1 MSIRIEKYVG
11 YGVDIE
17 KELDSVD
24 YELRDKI
31 LYNVSELSI
40 EGLVEDGKNKGDI
53 IILNDSMDGNFVKL
67 FYILAKERCEYEEES
82 SKVYSEVNRL
92 LSSVEIPNEVRTSL
106 LKVYNKLFDKIKS
119 LEIKA
124 EFVINYV

>member
-1 MSIRIEKYVG
+1 MSIRIEKYIG

-67 FYILAKERCEYEEES
+67 FYILAGERCEYEEES

>member
-1 MSIRIEKYVG
+1 MSVRVEKYIG

-17 KELDSVD
+17 KELESAD

-31 LYNVSELSI
+31 LYNVSELNI
-40 EGLVEDGKNKGDI
+40 EGLIEDGKNKGDI
-53 IILNDSMDGNFVKL
+53 IILNDSMDDNFVKL
-67 FYILAKERCEYEEES
+67 FYVLAKERYEYEEES

-124 EFVINYV
+124 EFIINYV